1 MAYPLSV
8 ADALLHPA
16 LARASL
22 SIGRDSLPAPLR
34 RDASLGVLD
43 ITEWFGDTS
52 GGIRTYLMQKAQYV
66 ATRSH
71 LRHVVTVPGE
81 RDAVSD
87 ERGVRMYRLQGPRI
101 PRQRPYRFML
111 ATRSVSRIV
120 QHERPDVIEIGSPFV
135 VPWIVRYATAAMQ
148 VPLVCF
154 YHTNVPRLLSGN
166 ERGAGRT
173 RRAISQATWHY
184 MRTLDRLF
192 QVTIVS
198 SAYSARELAVEGIT
212 RIASVPLGVEVKR
225 FRPLR
230 RAHAADTRARFGLPL
245 GPLVGFVGRFAREK
259 ELTMVLDG
267 WREIERRTGA
277 RLVLIGAGPMEA
289 ELRAH
294 PYGSRTVFIPFQ
306 SHRDVLADL
315 MASLDLFVAPSRIET
330 FGLAA
335 LEALSSGTP
344 VLSADDGGVADLVKA
359 SGAGRLFVAGNVESL
374 VAEAVALLA
383 SDLESLGRAGRDY
396 AKAAHSWETVFDQL
410 FAVYGGVVAAHRAR

>member
-8 ADALLHPA
+8 ADGLLRPA
-16 LARASL
+16 HSRASL
-22 SIGRDSLPAPLR
+22 SIGRDPLPTPLR
-34 RDASLGVLD
+34 RDATLGVLD
-43 ITEWFGDTS
+43 ITEWFGETS

-66 ATRSH
+66 AAH
-71 LRHVVTVPGE
+71 PELRHVVTVPGE
-81 RDAVSD
+81 RDSVSD

-135 VPWIVRYATAAMQ
+135 VPWIVRHATAAMH

-166 ERGAGRT
+166 TRGAGRT

-184 MRTLDRLF
+184 MRKLERLF

-198 SAYSARELAVEGIT
+198 SAYSARELAAEGIT
-212 RIASVPLGVEVKR
+212 RIATVPLGVEVKR

-230 RAHAADTRARFGLPL
+230 RAHAADTRARFGLPAGL
-245 GPLVGFVGRFAREK
+245 LAGFVGRFAREK
-259 ELTMVLDG
+259 ELRTVLDG
-267 WREIERRTGA
+267 WPEIERRTGA
-277 RLVLIGAGPMEA
+277 RLVLIGAGPVEA

-294 PYGSRTVFIPFQ
+294 PYSSRVVFLPFQ
-306 SHRDVLADL
+306 SDRDVLADL
-315 MASLDLFVAPSRIET
+315 MAALDVYVAPSRIET

-359 SGAGRLFVAGNVESL
+359 SGAGRVFVAGNVESL
-374 VAEAVALLA
+374 VAEAVALFL
-383 SDLESLGRAGRDY
+383 SELELLGRLGRDY
-396 AKAAHSWETVFDQL
+396 AKAEHCWETVFDRL
-410 FAVYGGVVAAHRAR
+410 FAVYANVVAAHRAR